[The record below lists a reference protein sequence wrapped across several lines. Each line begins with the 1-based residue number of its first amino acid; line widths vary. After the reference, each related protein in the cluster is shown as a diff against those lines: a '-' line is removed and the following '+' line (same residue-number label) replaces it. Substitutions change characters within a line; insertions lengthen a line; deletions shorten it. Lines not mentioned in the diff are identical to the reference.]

1 MLNRKE
7 SLVEIVREEPGINS
21 SDLAARLGVSDR
33 TIRTYVRQANEELAG
48 AARLDHRRGDG
59 YELVVEDADKFSLI
73 ARAGSL
79 LVSQLPS
86 TPEERL
92 AYLLDDLLHRND
104 WITLDELANIMCVS
118 RATLS
123 ADLKGVE
130 KKISCFGL
138 SIERRPRYG
147 LRIAGPEVS
156 RRLCLASLVVDG
168 SDVDTASDSL
178 LARVATCVEDA
189 IDKAGFHVNSAA
201 YHNLIVHI
209 AIAIRRMKAG
219 AYVPMTASDVDEL
232 KASPAYQAAEEITD
246 SLAETFDVKFPVEEV
261 AYIALHLA
269 GRRVIDE
276 SPVDEEKGL
285 VISDEV
291 WHVVD
296 EMIEIVRSAFG
307 FDFHSDLE
315 LRMNLARHVEP
326 LSIRLRH
333 HMRIENPLLQDI
345 QERFPLGFS
354 MAKEASAVLADKYG
368 ERPSEEEIGY
378 IALAFIL
385 AMERQ
390 NSVPAKK
397 NIVIVCTSGLG
408 SAKLLEHQYRKEFG
422 PWLGDI
428 KTCDVARIGSMDF
441 KRVDYV
447 FTTVPLGMSLPVPVR
462 EVHFFLDEEDVRNV
476 REFLSSSK
484 QEKSAVSYFDEN
496 LFFTHLRFS
505 SKDDALDYLCERVCE
520 ARQIHG
526 DLRAL
531 VDQREALAE
540 TAFGNQVAMP
550 HPIEPC
556 ADETFVACALLDEP
570 IEWNSQEVRAV
581 FLVCISQEEEE
592 LDGFYGHFTS
602 LLTSPAAI
610 QELVGNQRWQTLA
623 RLIEQ

>member
-48 AARLDHRRGDG
+48 AARLEHRRGDG
-59 YELVVEDADKFSLI
+59 YELVVEDADKFGLI
-73 ARAGSL
+73 TRTGSS

-130 KKISCFGL
+130 KKISSFGL
-138 SIERRPRYG
+138 SVERRPRYG

-168 SDVDTASDSL
+168 SDVDAASDSL

-291 WHVVD
+291 WRVVD

-441 KRVDYV
+441 GHVDYV

-484 QEKSAVSYFDEN
+484 QEKSAISYFDES

-505 SKDDALDYLCERVCE
+505 SKGDALDYLCDRVCE

-592 LDGFYGHFTS
+592 LDDFYGHFTS

-610 QELVGNQRWQTLA
+610 QELVDNQRWQTLA
-623 RLIEQ
+623 RLIKQ